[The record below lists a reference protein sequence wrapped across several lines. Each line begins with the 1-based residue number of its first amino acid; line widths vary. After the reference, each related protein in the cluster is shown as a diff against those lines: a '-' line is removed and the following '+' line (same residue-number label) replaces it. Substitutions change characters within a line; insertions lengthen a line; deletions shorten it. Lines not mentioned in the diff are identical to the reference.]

1 MLLPGR
7 YKGTRRHKYA
17 QPRTLEQII
26 GEIFKVDWRLLD
38 FRTVR
43 EKENSTMPDRDK
55 YFQSGAWLKA
65 KDVKNGQ
72 LLLIEEFGEAKT
84 KIGLRPYVKFK
95 GYENPFGLN
104 ATNFD
109 QLTSKFGDNEKN
121 WIGKKVKVVLVQA
134 ANPSQG
140 GKMQPSIRFE

>member
-1 MLLPGR
+1 MLLPGS
-7 YKGTRRHKYA
+7 YKGTRRHRYA
-17 QPRTLEQII
+17 KPRTLEQII
-26 GEIFKVDWRLLD
+26 GGIFKVPPTLLN
-38 FRTVR
+38 FETGGC
-43 EKENSTMPDRDK
+43 TMPDRDK

-72 LLLIEEFGEAKT
+72 LLILEEFGEAKT

-95 GYENPFGLN
+95 GFENPFGLN

-109 QLTSKFGDNEKN
+109 QLVQKFGEDESK
-121 WIGKKVKVVLVQA
+121 WAGKKIKVVIVQV

-140 GKMQPSIRFE
+140 GKMQPGIRFE

>member
-1 MLLPGR
+1 MKLKGQ
-7 YKGTRRHKYA
+7 YKGTRKRLQW
-17 QPRTLEQII
+17 QPRTLSQIYGIDKFGYILKGDEQ
-26 GEIFKVDWRLLD
+26 
-38 FRTVR
+38 
-43 EKENSTMPDRDK
+43 MPDRDK

-95 GYENPFGLN
+95 GFESPFGLN

-109 QLTSKFGDNEKN
+109 QLVAKFGDNEKN
-121 WIGKKVKVVLVQA
+121 WEGKKVKVSIVKVQ
-134 ANPSQG
+134 NPSAG
-140 GKMQPSIRFE
+140 GKVQDSIRFE

>member
-1 MLLPGR
+1 MLLPSS
-7 YKGTRRHKYA
+7 YKGTRRNRWA

-26 GEIFKVDWRLLD
+26 GDIFKVDYRLLD
-38 FRTVR
+38 FRTDR
-43 EKENSTMPDRDK
+43 EKERTMPDRDK

-65 KDVKNGQ
+65 KDVKSGQ

-95 GYENPFGLN
+95 GFDNPFGLN

-109 QLTSKFGDNEKN
+109 QLVGKFGDNEKN
-121 WIGKKVKVVLVQA
+121 WSGKKVKVVIVQV

-140 GKMQPSIRFE
+140 GKMQPGI

>member
-1 MLLPGR
+1 
-7 YKGTRRHKYA
+7 
-17 QPRTLEQII
+17 
-26 GEIFKVDWRLLD
+26 
-38 FRTVR
+38 
-43 EKENSTMPDRDK
+43 MPDRDK

-72 LLLIEEFGEAKT
+72 LLILEEFGEAKT

-95 GYENPFGLN
+95 GFENPFGLN

-109 QLTSKFGDNEKN
+109 QLVQKFGEDESK
-121 WIGKKVKVVLVQA
+121 WAGKKVKVVIVQV

-140 GKMQPSIRFE
+140 GKMQPGIRFE